1 MLRPVLISWLVLAF
15 STGSAHADQIVG
27 RVISVSD
34 GDTVVMLD
42 SALKQYRVRLQGID
56 APESKQPFG
65 QRSKQSLSNLVF
77 SRQVVAECP
86 KQDKYK
92 RSVCKI
98 VAEGIDINLAQIE
111 AGMAWWYREYAKE
124 QSAADRAIYD
134 AAEARAKEA
143 KLGLW
148 ADAAPVSPW
157 NWRKGG
163 R

>member
-1 MLRPVLISWLVLAF
+1 MLGILAG
-15 STGSAHADQIVG
+15 TADADQIAG

-42 SALKQYRVRLQGID
+42 STLKQYRVRLQGID

-65 QRSKQSLSNLVF
+65 QRSKQSLSNLVYG
-77 SRQVVAECP
+77 RQVVADCH

-98 VAEGIDINLAQIE
+98 VAEGKDANLAQIE
-111 AGMAWWYREYAKE
+111 AGMAWWYRDYAKE
-124 QSAADRAIYD
+124 QSASDRALYE
-134 AAEARAKEA
+134 AAETRAREA
-143 KLGLW
+143 RQGLW
-148 ADAAPVSPW
+148 ADATPVPPW
-157 NWRKGG
+157 SWRKQIA